1 MFIIETLTIFS
12 EETPLDQLVN
22 LATTTASKRE
32 VWKDKIAILQKSRN
46 DQDFIE
52 YAFKHLS

>member
-1 MFIIETLTIFS
+1 MFIIETLTFFS
-12 EETPLDQLVN
+12 EETSLDQLVN
-22 LATTTASKRE
+22 L
-32 VWKDKIAILQKSRN
+32 KSRN